1 MQRQITEYLPPNSMS
16 KTEYGIISNIDW
28 LIMEKHRIEQRTGK
42 RCTVK
47 YIVTARK
54 CVELALFYL
63 VKNKPVRVK

>member
-42 RCTVK
+42 RC
-47 YIVTARK
+47 IVRFKEQTNTCIHA
-54 CVELALFYL
+54 ALFYM
-63 VKNKPVRVK
+63 VKK